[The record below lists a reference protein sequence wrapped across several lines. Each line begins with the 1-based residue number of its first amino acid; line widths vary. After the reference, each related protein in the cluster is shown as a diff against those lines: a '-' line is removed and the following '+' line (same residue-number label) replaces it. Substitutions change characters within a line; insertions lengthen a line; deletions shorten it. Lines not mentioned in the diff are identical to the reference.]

1 MVARHY
7 IDTDVNCI
15 FIEHF
20 GEFAVGEGPAKLWEI
35 LADPAFRQGMK
46 FFVTPA
52 GPCCPTPLAM
62 PISPAPKSTA

>member
-46 FFVTPA
+46 F
-52 GPCCPTPLAM
+52 L
-62 PISPAPKSTA
+62 